1 MATYFRYTASALLLR
16 ILIVLSLPCVLI
28 SYVTPLF
35 KFELP
40 LQGNSVHAQI
50 YPPLPERF
58 KHLLKEG
65 KVYNLSFVQIK
76 KVNRLYKPVENDIMI
91 NFTRWTTVEE
101 IISIPPAFPIL
112 TYSLTPIEKL
122 PSRVDSR
129 EYFTGKSL

>member
-1 MATYFRYTASALLLR
+1 LFFHYL
-16 ILIVLSLPCVLI
+16 VLV
-28 SYVTPLF
+28 SYVTSWF
-35 KFELP
+35 KFVLP
-40 LQGNSVHAQI
+40 LQGNNVHAQN

-101 IISIPPAFPIL
+101 IVSIPPAFPIF
-112 TYSLTPIEKL
+112 TYSLIPIEKL
-122 PSRVDSR
+122 PSRADNR
-129 EYFTGKSL
+129 EYFTGMLLYNNIIYVYENRPMF

>member
-1 MATYFRYTASALLLR
+1 
-16 ILIVLSLPCVLI
+16 
-28 SYVTPLF
+28 
-35 KFELP
+35 
-40 LQGNSVHAQI
+40 VHAQI